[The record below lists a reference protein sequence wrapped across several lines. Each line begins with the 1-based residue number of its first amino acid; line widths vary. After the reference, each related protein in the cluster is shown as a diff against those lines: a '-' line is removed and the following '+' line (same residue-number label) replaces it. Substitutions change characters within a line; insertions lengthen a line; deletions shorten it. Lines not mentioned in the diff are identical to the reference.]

1 MKRRTIT
8 IISAA
13 ALAFVGLATGLIIW
27 LLQPSYDDI
36 VKGCQKA
43 LAAQSKADRE
53 GKPNACKDVKEDD
66 YGALVISNAF
76 DNLPQ
81 KDQDVLDYYDDGS
94 INDSI
99 GGDTP

>member
-1 MKRRTIT
+1 MKRRSIA

-13 ALAFVGLATGLIIW
+13 ALTVAGLTTGLIVW
-27 LLQPSYDDI
+27 LSQPSYDDI
-36 VKGCQKA
+36 VKDCQKA
-43 LAAQSKADRE
+43 LAAQSKAGGE
-53 GKPNACKDVKEDD
+53 GKPSDCNGVKKDD